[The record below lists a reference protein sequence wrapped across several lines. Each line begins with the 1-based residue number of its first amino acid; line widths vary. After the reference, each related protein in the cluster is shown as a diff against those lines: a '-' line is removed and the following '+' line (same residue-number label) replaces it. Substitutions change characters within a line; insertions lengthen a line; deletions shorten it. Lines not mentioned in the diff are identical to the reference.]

1 MFLNTKTAG
10 GFTSGHLGSVTHG
23 ELAVAITLAP
33 KALKKLFPT
42 DILFQTTFWGQVKA
56 RIGWEPR
63 AFDIVAEDSRSDV
76 LILNQPFGDNRLA
89 AYIPQGPEYA
99 PPPENYGV
107 YLEELAEKLVP
118 HLDSRTSFIRFDLP
132 WLSPFVDNDFAS
144 SVIPEARVQEMRM
157 NYGTCSWNFIKS
169 VNDMTVASC
178 MIVDIAD
185 EEKTLL
191 ARMKPKTRY
200 NIGLAGRKGVRTFIA
215 GMDSLPAFYEL
226 YLQTAGR
233 NKFLVC
239 DYDHFH
245 ALFSVFEQNNQEIEV
260 VFILSCHNNDLLAGV
275 IMVISGKTAL
285 FLFGAS
291 SDRKRNFMGSYAV
304 HWEAI
309 RQARLRGCS
318 EYDMGGVSPGMTPNH
333 PFYGLYCFKSGFG
346 GRLIH
351 RFGTWDFPLD
361 KDAYTAFRN
370 AETILC
376 GLGGS

>member
-1 MFLNTKTAG
+1 M
-10 GFTSGHLGSVTHG
+10 
-23 ELAVAITLAP
+23 AITLAP
-33 KALKKLFPT
+33 KELKKLFPT

-63 AFDIVAEDSRSDV
+63 AFDIASDDARSDV
-76 LILNQPFGDNRLA
+76 LLLNQPFGDNRVA

-99 PPPENYGV
+99 PTPENYGV

-118 HLDSRTSFIRFDLP
+118 HLDSRTAFIRFDLP
-132 WLSPFVDNDFAS
+132 WLSPFADCGFDDAI
-144 SVIPEARVQEMRM
+144 IPAARVQEMRM
-157 NYGTCSWNFIKS
+157 NYGTSSWNFIKS
-169 VNDMTVASC
+169 VSDMTVASC

-185 EEKTLL
+185 DEQNIL

-200 NIGLAGRKGVRTFIA
+200 NIGLAGRKGVQTFIA
-215 GMDSLPAFYEL
+215 GIDSLPAFYDL

-245 ALFSVFEQNNQEIEV
+245 ALFSVFEQNNQETEV
-260 VFILSCHNNDLLAGV
+260 VFMLSRHDNDLLAGV
-275 IMVISGKTAL
+275 IMAISGRTAL

-291 SDRKRNFMGSYAV
+291 SDHKRNLMGSYAV

-309 RQARLRGCS
+309 RQARLRGCT
-318 EYDMGGVSPGMTPNH
+318 EYDMGGVSPGMNPGH

-351 RFGTWDFPLD
+351 RSGTWDFPLD